1 MLIRFDR
8 IEERDRWT
16 DGQTDEQ
23 TVHHGIGRAYAQH
36 RAKKTHIYHEIQF
49 LTVLFGHCRV
59 KFISNLIDF
68 KRTLLRYVRIMT

>member
-1 MLIRFDR
+1 MFIRFDR

-36 RAKKTHIYHEIQF
+36 RAKKNTY
-49 LTVLFGHCRV
+49 LSRNTVFDCIV
-59 KFISNLIDF
+59 
-68 KRTLLRYVRIMT
+68 RTLSCQVHFQPN